1 LYGAAISHAAH
12 RLVNAIP
19 AGGLSMRIV
28 LGIALALLMSPASGE
43 PLVERGAYL
52 VNSVMV
58 CHNCHTPRGPQG
70 LDLSRALAGGSQVF
84 DEPAFKVTGSNITPD
99 KDTGIGNWS
108 DAELKRFLVSGNR
121 PNGTKVAPIMPT
133 AFYTV
138 LTARDL
144 DALTAYLRSVPAV
157 RHETPAPEYRI
168 ALKPETPTYAD
179 KQATEAEISDQ
190 LARGRYLLTIAH
202 CLECHT
208 PEGPSVVHDF
218 AGASGKG
225 GRTFKGPWG
234 ESVSPNITADPAV
247 GIGQWS
253 DDEIKRAITQGIAR
267 DGHKLKPPM
276 AYAAYASMTAQDLDA
291 IVAFLRTLPP
301 RQ

>member
-1 LYGAAISHAAH
+1 
-12 RLVNAIP
+12 
-19 AGGLSMRIV
+19 MRIV
-28 LGIALALLMSPASGE
+28 FGIALALLMSPASGE
-43 PLVERGAYL
+43 TLVERGAYL
-52 VNSVMV
+52 VGSVMV

-70 LDLSRALAGGSQVF
+70 LDLSRALSGGSQVF
-84 DEPAFKVTGSNITPD
+84 DEPAFKVSGSNITSD
-99 KDTGIGNWS
+99 RDTGIGNWS
-108 DAELKRFLVSGNR
+108 DAELKRFLVSGVR
-121 PNGTKVAPIMPT
+121 PNGTKAAPIMPT
-133 AFYTV
+133 EFYTV

-144 DALTAYLRSVPAV
+144 DALAAYLRTVPAV
-157 RHETPAPEYRI
+157 HHETPAPEYRV
-168 ALKPETPTYAD
+168 ALKPEVPTYAG
-179 KQATEAEISDQ
+179 KQAAEAELSDK

-208 PEGPSVVHDF
+208 PEGPSAVHDF
-218 AGASGKG
+218 VAASGKG

-234 ESVSPNITADPAV
+234 ESVSPNITADSAA
-247 GIGQWS
+247 GLGSWS

>member
-1 LYGAAISHAAH
+1 VS
-12 RLVNAIP
+12 
-19 AGGLSMRIV
+19 
-28 LGIALALLMSPASGE
+28 GIALALLMSPASGE
-43 PLVERGAYL
+43 TLVERGAYL
-52 VNSVMV
+52 VNSVMA

-70 LDLSRALAGGSQVF
+70 LDLSRALSGGSQVF
-84 DEPAFKVTGSNITPD
+84 DEPTFKVSGSNITPD
-99 KDTGIGNWS
+99 KDTGIGNWT
-108 DAELKRFLVSGNR
+108 DAELKRFLVSGVR
-121 PNGTKVAPIMPT
+121 PNGTRVAPIMPT

-144 DALTAYLRSVPAV
+144 DALAAYLRSVPAV
-157 RHETPAPEYRI
+157 HHETPAPEYRS
-168 ALKPETPTYAD
+168 ALKPETPTYAG
-179 KQATEAEISDQ
+179 KQANEPELADR

-234 ESVSPNITADPAV
+234 ESVSANITVDTAA
-247 GIGQWS
+247 GIGGWS

-301 RQ
+301 RN

>member
-1 LYGAAISHAAH
+1 MARRHLMPRIV
-12 RLVNAIP
+12 LLNAIP

-28 LGIALALLMSPASGE
+28 FGIALALLLSPASGE
-43 PLVERGAYL
+43 TLVERGAYL

-70 LDLSRALAGGSQVF
+70 LDLSRALSGGSQVF
-84 DEPAFKVTGSNITPD
+84 DEPAFKVSGSNITPD
-99 KDTGIGNWS
+99 KDTGIGNWT
-108 DAELKRFLVSGNR
+108 DAELKRFLVSGVR

-133 AFYTV
+133 EFYTV

-144 DALTAYLRSVPAV
+144 DALAAYLRSVPPTL
-157 RHETPAPEYRI
+157 HETPAPVYRI
-168 ALKPETPTYAD
+168 VLKPETPTYAG
-179 KQATEAEISDQ
+179 KQASEPDLADR

-208 PEGPSVVHDF
+208 PEGPFAVHDF

-234 ESVSPNITADPAV
+234 ESVSPNITADTAA
-247 GIGQWS
+247 GIGGWS

-301 RQ
+301 RS

>member
-1 LYGAAISHAAH
+1 MPRIASL
-12 RLVNAIP
+12 NAIP

-28 LGIALALLMSPASGE
+28 SGIALALLMSPASGE
-43 PLVERGAYL
+43 TLVERGAYL
-52 VNSVMV
+52 AGSVMV

-70 LDLSRALAGGSQVF
+70 LDLSRALSGGSQVF
-84 DEPAFKVTGSNITPD
+84 DEPAFKVSGSNITPD
-99 KDTGIGNWS
+99 KDTGIGNWT
-108 DAELKRFLVSGNR
+108 DAELKRFLVSGVR
-121 PNGTKVAPIMPT
+121 PNGTRVAPIMPT

-144 DALTAYLRSVPAV
+144 DALAAYLRSVPAV
-157 RHETPAPEYRI
+157 HHDTPAPEYRS
-168 ALKPETPTYAD
+168 ALKPETPTYAG
-179 KQATEAEISDQ
+179 KQANEPELADR

-234 ESVSPNITADPAV
+234 ESVSANITVDTAA
-247 GIGQWS
+247 GIGGWS

-301 RQ
+301 RN

>member
-1 LYGAAISHAAH
+1 
-12 RLVNAIP
+12 
-19 AGGLSMRIV
+19 MRIV
-28 LGIALALLMSPASGE
+28 SGIALALLMSPASGE
-43 PLVERGAYL
+43 TLVERGAYL

-70 LDLSRALAGGSQVF
+70 LDLSRALSGGSQVF
-84 DEPAFKVTGSNITPD
+84 DEPAFKVSGSNITPD
-99 KDTGIGNWS
+99 KDTGIGSWS
-108 DAELKRFLVSGNR
+108 DAELKRFLVSGIR
-121 PNGTKVAPIMPT
+121 PNGTRVAPIMPT

-144 DALTAYLRSVPAV
+144 DALAAYLRSVPSAH
-157 RHETPAPEYRI
+157 HETPAPEYRI
-168 ALKPETPTYAD
+168 ALKPETPTYAG
-179 KQATEAEISDQ
+179 KQASESELADR

-208 PEGPSVVHDF
+208 PEGPSAVHNF
-218 AGASGKG
+218 TAASGKG

-234 ESVSPNITADPAV
+234 ESVSPNITADTAA
-247 GIGQWS
+247 GLGGWS

-276 AYAAYASMTAQDLDA
+276 AYAAYANMTAQDLDA

-301 RQ
+301 RN

>member
-1 LYGAAISHAAH
+1 
-12 RLVNAIP
+12 
-19 AGGLSMRIV
+19 MRIV

-43 PLVERGAYL
+43 TLVERGAYL

-138 LTARDL
+138 LTVRDL

-168 ALKPETPTYAD
+168 ALKPETPTYAG
-179 KQATEAEISDQ
+179 KQATEAEISDK

>member
-1 LYGAAISHAAH
+1 MLRIVLLNAFRAGA
-12 RLVNAIP
+12 L
-19 AGGLSMRIV
+19 MRIV
-28 LGIALALLMSPASGE
+28 FGFVLALLMSPAAGE
-43 PLVERGAYL
+43 TLVERGAYL
-52 VNSVMV
+52 VGSVMV

-70 LDLSRALAGGSQVF
+70 LDLSRALSGGSQVF

-108 DAELKRFLVSGNR
+108 DAELKHFLVSGIR
-121 PNGTKVAPIMPT
+121 PNGTKVAAIMPT

-144 DALTAYLRSVPAV
+144 DALTAYLRSVPSV
-157 RHETPAPEYRI
+157 RHETPAPEYKI
-168 ALKPETPTYAD
+168 ALKPEVPTYAG
-179 KQATEAEISDQ
+179 KQASEQELSDQ

-208 PEGPSVVHDF
+208 PEGPSAVHDF
-218 AGASGKG
+218 AAASGKG
-225 GRTFKGPWG
+225 GRTFRGPWG
-234 ESVSPNITADPAV
+234 ESVSPNITPDRAV
-247 GIGQWS
+247 GLGQWS

-267 DGHKLKPPM
+267 DGHRLKPPM

-301 RQ
+301 R

>member
-1 LYGAAISHAAH
+1 
-12 RLVNAIP
+12 
-19 AGGLSMRIV
+19 MRMV
-28 LGIALALLMSPASGE
+28 LGIVLALAMAPASSE
-43 PLVERGAYL
+43 TLVERGAYL
-52 VNSVMV
+52 VGSVMV

-70 LDLSRALAGGSQVF
+70 PDLSRALSGGSQVF
-84 DEPAFKVTGSNITPD
+84 DEPRFKVSGSNITPD
-99 KDTGIGNWS
+99 KDTGIGGWS
-108 DAELKRFLVSGNR
+108 DAELKRFLVSGKR
-121 PNGTKVAPIMPT
+121 PDGTRVAPIMPT
-133 AFYTV
+133 AFYDV

-157 RHETPAPEYRI
+157 RHEVPAPEYRMTS
-168 ALKPETPTYAD
+168 KPETPTYAG
-179 KQATEAEISDQ
+179 KQASEAELGDP

-208 PEGPSVVHDF
+208 PEGPSAVHDF

-234 ESVSPNITADPAV
+234 ESVSANITSDPAA
-247 GIGQWS
+247 GLGRWS
-253 DDEIKRAITQGIAR
+253 DEEIKRAITQGIAR

-291 IVAFLRTLPP
+291 IVAFLRTLPA
-301 RQ
+301 RN

>member
-1 LYGAAISHAAH
+1 MKT
-12 RLVNAIP
+12 VW
-19 AGGLSMRIV
+19 
-28 LGIALALLMSPASGE
+28 GIALALVMAPASGE
-43 PLVERGAYL
+43 TLVERGAYL

-70 LDLSRALAGGSQVF
+70 LDLSRALSGGSQVF
-84 DEPAFKVTGSNITPD
+84 DEPAFKVSGSNITPD
-99 KDTGIGNWS
+99 KDTGIGNWT
-108 DAELKRFLVSGNR
+108 DAELKRLLVGGVR
-121 PNGTKVAPIMPT
+121 PNGTRIAPIMPT

-138 LTARDL
+138 LTVRDL

-157 RHETPAPEYRI
+157 RHEVSAPEYRI
-168 ALKPETPTYAD
+168 ALKPEVPTYAG
-179 KQATEAEISDQ
+179 KQASESDLADK

-218 AGASGKG
+218 AAASGKG

-234 ESVSPNITADPAV
+234 QSVSPNITSDPAA
-247 GIGQWS
+247 GLGQWN

-291 IVAFLRTLPP
+291 VVAFLRTLPP
-301 RQ
+301 RN

>member
-1 LYGAAISHAAH
+1 M
-12 RLVNAIP
+12 
-19 AGGLSMRIV
+19 MRIV
-28 LGIALALLMSPASGE
+28 FGIALALLMSPAAGE
-43 PLVERGAYL
+43 MLVERGAYL

-70 LDLSRALAGGSQVF
+70 LELTRALSGGQTF

-99 KDTGIGNWS
+99 RDTGIGNWT
-108 DAELKRFLVSGNR
+108 DAELKRFLVSGIK
-121 PNGTKVAPIMPT
+121 PNGTAVAPIMPT

-138 LTARDL
+138 LTSRDL
-144 DALTAYLRSVPAV
+144 DALVAYLHSVPPV
-157 RHETPAPEYRI
+157 RHETPAPEYKI
-168 ALKPETPTYAD
+168 ALTPETPTYAG
-179 KQATEAEISDQ
+179 KQASEPELADK
-190 LARGRYLLTIAH
+190 LARGRYFLTIAH

-208 PEGPSVVHDF
+208 PEGPSAVHDF
-218 AGASGKG
+218 TGASGKG

-234 ESVSPNITADPAV
+234 ESVSANITADPVA
-247 GIGQWS
+247 GLGQWS

-276 AYAAYASMTAQDLDA
+276 AYAGYATMTPQDLDA
-291 IVAFLRTLPP
+291 IVAFVRTLPP

>member
-1 LYGAAISHAAH
+1 
-12 RLVNAIP
+12 
-19 AGGLSMRIV
+19 MRIV
-28 LGIALALLMSPASGE
+28 SGIALALLMSPASGE
-43 PLVERGAYL
+43 TLVERGAYL

-70 LDLSRALAGGSQVF
+70 LDLSRALSGGSQVF
-84 DEPAFKVTGSNITPD
+84 DEPAFKVSGSNITPD
-99 KDTGIGNWS
+99 KDTGIGNWT
-108 DAELKRFLVSGNR
+108 DAELKRFLVSGVR
-121 PNGTKVAPIMPT
+121 PNGTRVAPIMPT
-133 AFYTV
+133 AFY
-138 LTARDL
+138 
-144 DALTAYLRSVPAV
+144 
-157 RHETPAPEYRI
+157 AP
-168 ALKPETPTYAD
+168 KPETPIYAG
-179 KQATEAEISDQ
+179 KQANEAELSDR

-208 PEGPSVVHDF
+208 PDGPSVVHDF

-234 ESVSPNITADPAV
+234 ESVSANVTADITA
-247 GIGQWS
+247 GIGGWS
-253 DDEIKRAITQGIAR
+253 DDEIKRAIAQGIAR

-301 RQ
+301 RN

>member
-1 LYGAAISHAAH
+1 
-12 RLVNAIP
+12 
-19 AGGLSMRIV
+19 MRIV

-43 PLVERGAYL
+43 TLVERGAYL

-168 ALKPETPTYAD
+168 ALKLEAPTYAG
-179 KQATEAEISDQ
+179 KRATEADLSDK

-208 PEGPSVVHDF
+208 PEGPSAVHDF

-234 ESVSPNITADPAV
+234 ESISPNITADPAA
-247 GIGQWS
+247 GLGGWS

>member
-1 LYGAAISHAAH
+1 
-12 RLVNAIP
+12 
-19 AGGLSMRIV
+19 MRIV

-43 PLVERGAYL
+43 TLVERGAYL

-99 KDTGIGNWS
+99 KDTGTGNWS
-108 DAELKRFLVSGNR
+108 DAELKRFLVSGSR

-168 ALKPETPTYAD
+168 ALKPETPTYAG
-179 KQATEAEISDQ
+179 KQATEAEFSDK

>member
-1 LYGAAISHAAH
+1 MLRIVLLDA
-12 RLVNAIP
+12 VP
-19 AGGLSMRIV
+19 AGELSMRIV
-28 LGIALALLMSPASGE
+28 FGIALALLTSPALGE
-43 PLVERGAYL
+43 TMVERGAYL

-70 LDLSRALAGGSQVF
+70 LDLSRALSGGSQVF
-84 DEPAFKVTGSNITPD
+84 DEPAFKVSGSNITPD
-99 KDTGIGNWS
+99 QDTGIGKWS
-108 DAELKRFLVSGNR
+108 DAELKRFLVSGIR
-121 PNGTKVAPIMPT
+121 PDGTKVAPIMPT

-138 LTARDL
+138 LTGRDL
-144 DALTAYLRSVPAV
+144 DALTAYLRSVPSV
-157 RHETPAPEYRI
+157 RHEMPAPEYKI
-168 ALKPETPTYAD
+168 ALKPEVPTYAG
-179 KQATEAEISDQ
+179 KQASEQELSDK

-208 PEGPSVVHDF
+208 PEGPSAVHDF
-218 AGASGKG
+218 AAASGKG
-225 GRTFKGPWG
+225 GRTFRGPWG
-234 ESVSPNITADPAV
+234 ESVSPNITPDRAV
-247 GIGQWS
+247 GLGEWS

-301 RQ
+301 RS

>member
-1 LYGAAISHAAH
+1 
-12 RLVNAIP
+12 
-19 AGGLSMRIV
+19 MRIV
-28 LGIALALLMSPASGE
+28 FGFALALLMSSASAE
-43 PLVERGAYL
+43 TLVERGAYL

-70 LDLSRALAGGSQVF
+70 LDLSRALSGGSQVF
-84 DEPAFKVTGSNITPD
+84 DEPAFKVTGSNITPE

-108 DAELKRFLVSGNR
+108 DAELKRFLVSGIK
-121 PNGTKVAPIMPT
+121 PNGSQVAPIMPT

-144 DALTAYLRSVPAV
+144 DALAAYLRSVPPV
-157 RHETPAPEYRI
+157 RHETPAPEYRV
-168 ALKPETPTYAD
+168 ALKPETPTYAG
-179 KQATEAEISDQ
+179 KQAADAELSDK
-190 LARGRYLLTIAH
+190 LARGRYLLTISH

-218 AGASGKG
+218 AAASGKG

-234 ESVSPNITADPAV
+234 ESVSANITPDPAA
-247 GIGQWS
+247 GLGQWS

-291 IVAFLRTLPP
+291 IVAFVRTLPP
-301 RQ
+301 RN

>member
-1 LYGAAISHAAH
+1 MSRIVSL
-12 RLVNAIP
+12 NAIP

-28 LGIALALLMSPASGE
+28 SGIALALLMSPASGE
-43 PLVERGAYL
+43 TLVERGAYL

-70 LDLSRALAGGSQVF
+70 LDLSRALSGGSQVF
-84 DEPAFKVTGSNITPD
+84 DEPAFKVSGSNITPD
-99 KDTGIGNWS
+99 KDTGIGSWS
-108 DAELKRFLVSGNR
+108 DAELKRFLVSGIR
-121 PNGTKVAPIMPT
+121 PNGTRVAPIMPT

-144 DALTAYLRSVPAV
+144 DALAAYLRSVPSAH
-157 RHETPAPEYRI
+157 HETPAPEYRI
-168 ALKPETPTYAD
+168 ALKPETPTYAG
-179 KQATEAEISDQ
+179 KQASESELADR

-208 PEGPSVVHDF
+208 PEGPSAVHNF
-218 AGASGKG
+218 TAASGKG

-234 ESVSPNITADPAV
+234 ESVSPNITADTAA
-247 GIGQWS
+247 GLGGWS

-276 AYAAYASMTAQDLDA
+276 AYAAYANMTAQDLDA

-301 RQ
+301 RN

>member
-1 LYGAAISHAAH
+1 
-12 RLVNAIP
+12 
-19 AGGLSMRIV
+19 MRIV
-28 LGIALALLMSPASGE
+28 SGIALALLMSPASGE
-43 PLVERGAYL
+43 TLVERGAYL

-70 LDLSRALAGGSQVF
+70 LDLSRALSGGSQIF

-108 DAELKRFLVSGNR
+108 DAELKRFLVSGIR
-121 PNGTKVAPIMPT
+121 PNGTTVAPIMPT

-144 DALTAYLRSVPAV
+144 DALAGYLRSVPAV

-168 ALKPETPTYAD
+168 ALKPEIPTHAG
-179 KQATEAEISDQ
+179 KQASEAELSDK

-202 CLECHT
+202 CLECRT
-208 PEGPSVVHDF
+208 PEGPSAVHDF
-218 AGASGKG
+218 TGASGKG
-225 GRTFKGPWG
+225 GRTFRGPWG
-234 ESVSPNITADPAV
+234 ESVSANITADPAAGLV
-247 GIGQWS
+247 GWS

-267 DGHKLKPPM
+267 DGRKLKPPM

-291 IVAFLRTLPP
+291 IVAFIRTLPP
-301 RQ
+301 RK

>member
-1 LYGAAISHAAH
+1 
-12 RLVNAIP
+12 
-19 AGGLSMRIV
+19 M
-28 LGIALALLMSPASGE
+28 ALLVSPAVGE
-43 PLVERGAYL
+43 TLVERGAYL
-52 VNSVMV
+52 VGSVMV

-70 LDLSRALAGGSQVF
+70 LDMSRALSGGQTF

-144 DALTAYLRSVPAV
+144 DALTAYLRSVPAL

-168 ALKPETPTYAD
+168 ALKPETPTYSG
-179 KQATEAEISDQ
+179 KQATEAELSDK

-208 PEGPSVVHDF
+208 PEGPSAVHDF

-234 ESVSPNITADPAV
+234 ESISPNITADPAA
-247 GIGQWS
+247 GLGGWS

>member
-1 LYGAAISHAAH
+1 
-12 RLVNAIP
+12 
-19 AGGLSMRIV
+19 
-28 LGIALALLMSPASGE
+28 
-43 PLVERGAYL
+43 
-52 VNSVMV
+52 MV

-144 DALTAYLRSVPAV
+144 DALAAYLRSVPAV
-157 RHETPAPEYRI
+157 HHETPAPEYRS
-168 ALKPETPTYAD
+168 ALKPETPTYAGRQASDADLSD
-179 KQATEAEISDQ
+179 K

-208 PEGPSVVHDF
+208 PEGPSAVHDF
-218 AGASGKG
+218 DGASGKG
-225 GRTFKGPWG
+225 GRTFRGPWG
-234 ESVSPNITADPAV
+234 ESISPNITADPAA
-247 GIGQWS
+247 GLGRWS

-301 RQ
+301 RK